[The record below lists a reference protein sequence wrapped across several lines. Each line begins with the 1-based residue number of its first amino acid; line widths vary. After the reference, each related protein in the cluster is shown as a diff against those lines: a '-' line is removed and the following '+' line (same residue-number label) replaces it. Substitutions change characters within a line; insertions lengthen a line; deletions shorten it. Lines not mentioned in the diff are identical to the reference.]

1 MTTPASPGPGKEPRI
16 LGYLQPDEAPE
27 LHLTDPIPILE
38 LRLADQRK
46 WCRAAAAWLA
56 EGARAHR
63 CPTGDLRLDGRCR
76 RSPGGGVC
84 LLLLPFSHPDWE
96 GARRWRYD
104 PDSGAFMEREEP
116 VPAPEGRPPHR
127 LEELAQPDPVLDQL
141 ARLEARFETELAE
154 LRAQGY
160 PVQVDARTLLQAE
173 LAGQMLDLE
182 TGEPLQE

>member
-1 MTTPASPGPGKEPRI
+1 MTTPASPDPRKHPRI

-27 LHLTDPIPILE
+27 LHLSEPIPILE

-56 EGARAHR
+56 EGVRASR
-63 CPTGDLRLDGRCR
+63 CPTSDLRPDGSCR
-76 RSPGGGVC
+76 RSPQGGTC
-84 LLLLPFSHPDWE
+84 LLLLPFTHPDWE

-104 PDSGAFMEREEP
+104 PDRAAFLEREEAAP
-116 VPAPEGRPPHR
+116 LPEGRPPHR
-127 LEELAQPDPVLDQL
+127 LADLAQPDPVLDQL
-141 ARLEARFETELAE
+141 ARLEARFEAELAE

-160 PVQVDARTLLQAE
+160 PIQVEARALLQAE

-182 TGEPLQE
+182 TGEPL